1 MALLGESVCPYC
13 GVGCRLR
20 VEGGDD
26 GITRVRGVESAP
38 ANLGR
43 LCAKG
48 AVLGPTVHTPDRA
61 KFPLVRRSRS
71 EPLKRASWDEAL
83 DRVAAKF
90 QRIIADHGPDAVAF
104 ILSANL
110 HRRHL
115 SPGQQAMI
123 VAAAADWSKAQG
135 VGRPDQSGNATGLQ
149 TVADRAA
156 MSGASDKTQRGA
168 DAVAKADPE
177 LTRQVS
183 HGEISLPKA
192 VEKITGKR
200 PGTRKSAAD
209 NEHVADAELEVARA
223 RIIKLDALIVE
234 RDARIVELEAL
245 SAEMLAEM
253 STITLRDGD
262 ARLFDQAA

>member
-1 MALLGESVCPYC
+1 MNLELHHLCNFFPRMIGAEFEALKADIKANG
-13 GVGCRLR
+13 LR
-20 VEGGDD
+20 ERIVIHEGQILD
-26 GITRVRGVESAP
+26 GSNRYAACLAVGVEPS
-38 ANLGR
+38 
-43 LCAKG
+43 
-48 AVLGPTVHTPDRA
+48 TMDFT
-61 KFPLVRRSRS
+61 
-71 EPLKRASWDEAL
+71 
-83 DRVAAKF
+83 
-90 QRIIADHGPDAVAF
+90 GPDAVAF